1 MKWGLTRL
9 INIIFI
15 FDIIFKVLDEWAS
28 ESRVGISRGVEDCLK
43 WLFSIEIF

>member
-1 MKWGLTRL
+1 L

-28 ESRVGISRGVEDCLK
+28 ESRVGMELAGGVK
-43 WLFSIEIF
+43 IA